1 MDNLKKVIKRKFG
14 YTDVEA
20 DNQIAEA
27 RQILQAYLDEDD
39 QESAFNVCEECF
51 GLEPDYLEELI

>member
-1 MDNLKKVIKRKFG
+1 MDSLKKVIKRKFG

-20 DNQIAEA
+20 NNQIAEA

>member
-20 DNQIAEA
+20 NNQIAEA

>member
-51 GLEPDYLEELI
+51 GLEPDFLEDLI

>member
-1 MDNLKKVIKRKFG
+1 MDSLKKVIKRKFG

-20 DNQIAEA
+20 DNQIARA

-39 QESAFNVCEECF
+39 QESAFDVCEECF
-51 GLEPDYLEELI
+51 GLEPDFLEDLI

>member
-20 DNQIAEA
+20 DSQIAEA